1 MGSDLKDLCSEK
13 LIHGHE
19 IFASGYGNLA
29 STRMYPILP
38 PGDRVMY
45 EQKHWMGNRD
55 NGV

>member
-1 MGSDLKDLCSEK
+1 MGSDLKELCSEK

-45 EQKHWMGNRD
+45 EQKHWMGNLD